1 MVGQNVLPLCHIVE
15 RMCPRYATNNIVK
28 TRIGFFMYV
37 RYIGIVL
44 DQTVR
49 QQPSRRKRFHGTNR
63 QRLPRISGTMMELA
77 NDKRS

>member
-1 MVGQNVLPLCHIVE
+1 
-15 RMCPRYATNNIVK
+15 
-28 TRIGFFMYV
+28 MYV

-63 QRLPRISGTMMELA
+63 QRLPRISGTMIELA